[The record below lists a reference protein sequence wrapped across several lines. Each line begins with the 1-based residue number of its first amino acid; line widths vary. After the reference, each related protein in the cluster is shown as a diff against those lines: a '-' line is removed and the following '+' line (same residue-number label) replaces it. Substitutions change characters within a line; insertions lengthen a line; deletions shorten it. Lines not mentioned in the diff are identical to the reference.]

1 MYDRSGHGRY
11 LRKYVHLSLALW
23 HNFKWASSRIIQV
36 FGRDFIAPLFHQ
48 IWPDRTIDIKNM
60 SHSATT
66 TILSYMRLSY
76 PSFKSEL
83 KEQMQTE
90 NLSNP
95 KTILLRNLWYL
106 MEYFIPVV
114 HDFYICLKFN
124 DSSKTIEALY
134 KLFVVCCML
143 HNIKQP
149 GSRGSH
155 NYPKIQLVHLLILQ
169 YWKENKSSVFEM
181 MKHNTGI
188 FNEELGETTFSIL
201 SRCVL
206 GDTILDNFDHMS
218 KMYSLLPILRDL
230 KDDVLHDIGVTTSIT
245 WRHTIPEACD
255 EVVSTGL
262 FFKRTITQIVRG
274 TYKVYGGDSSQ
285 FKKTS
290 LSMVRSDTPNVY
302 MQKNQ
307 LESYVGALYDKIK
320 SDIHTYFIARHH
332 SPWSWSNNDGSHFS
346 PQTGDELE
354 LDDELSS
361 IDPEDGDEM
370 HLFEESDNVVSEM
383 ENLTYEMPSFPSY
396 TESVDDH
403 VDDSKQSVEDSPY
416 LNRSWRS
423 WGTVDSENIMYGRRQ
438 RVAPRFY
445 TPSKR
450 RIRGQR

>member
-1 MYDRSGHGRY
+1 MYDKSGHGRF

-48 IWPDRTIDIKNM
+48 IWPDRMIDIKNM

-76 PSFKSEL
+76 PSFKNEL
-83 KEQMQTE
+83 KEQMQTD

-169 YWKENKSSVFEM
+169 YWKENNSSVFEM

-230 KDDVLHDIGVTTSIT
+230 KDDVMNDIGVTNSIS
-245 WRHTIPEACD
+245 WRHTIPLACD

-262 FFKRTITQIVRG
+262 FFKRTINQIVRG
-274 TYKVYGGDSSQ
+274 TYRVYGGDSSQ
-285 FKKTS
+285 FRKTS
-290 LSMVRSDTPNVY
+290 LSMVRSDTPIVY

-307 LESYVGALYDKIK
+307 LELYVAALYHKIN

-332 SPWSWSNNDGSHFS
+332 SPWNWSNNNDSQMS
-346 PQTGDELE
+346 PRTGDEIE
-354 LDDELSS
+354 QEEISS
-361 IDPEDGDEM
+361 IDGIDER
-370 HLFEESDNVVSEM
+370 HLFEEPDNVLSEI
-383 ENLTYEMPSFPSY
+383 ENLTHEMPSFTDSFD
-396 TESVDDH
+396 EFGDE
-403 VDDSKQSVEDSPY
+403 SKQSIEDSPF

-423 WGTVDSENIMYGRRQ
+423 WGTVDSGNIMYGSRP
-438 RVAPRFY
+438 RVAPRIY

-450 RIRGQR
+450 RIHGQR